1 MMLGTK
7 PSNWHKIRPPLSIR
21 LPMPTSLHPNSPII
35 LYQQLVQLSNQIVE
49 NIRQQQWVTAAEL
62 CHVYSDI
69 LELLKTLPHLTREQ
83 RKKRRAFLS
92 TILNNDAEI
101 RAYLNPQRQAINCI
115 HNASISNAYPMQTG
129 LH

>member
-1 MMLGTK
+1 K
-7 PSNWHKIRPPLSIR
+7 PPMCIR
-21 LPMPTSLHPNSPII
+21 LTMPTKLHQISTII
-35 LYQQLVQLSNQIVE
+35 LFQQLSQLINQIVE
-49 NIRQQQWVTAAEL
+49 NIRQQQWITSAEL

-69 LELLKTLPHLTREQ
+69 LELLKNLPHLTREQ
-83 RKKRRAFLS
+83 RKKRRAFLI

-101 RAYLNPQRQAINCI
+101 SAYLNPQSQAINCI